1 MRRSLGIMD
10 RLNAILVRRSSISIL
25 AMVTIANSIFILL
38 IPRSIESLIYST
50 LSSITISLLTIG
62 AIRDSLESFS
72 RALLYCGGSR
82 YDRIVSILY
91 ISLTSS
97 IPSYVISLLLS
108 NPYISILTTAVAIYY
123 ARRTMV

>member
-1 MRRSLGIMD
+1 MRRSLGIMG

-25 AMVTIANSIFILL
+25 AMVTVANSLFILM

-82 YDRIVSILY
+82 FDRIVSTLY
-91 ISLTSS
+91 ISLTAS
-97 IPSYVISLLLS
+97 IPSYVISSLLS
-108 NPYISILTTAVAIYY
+108 NPHISILSIAVAIYY
-123 ARRTMV
+123 TSRTMV